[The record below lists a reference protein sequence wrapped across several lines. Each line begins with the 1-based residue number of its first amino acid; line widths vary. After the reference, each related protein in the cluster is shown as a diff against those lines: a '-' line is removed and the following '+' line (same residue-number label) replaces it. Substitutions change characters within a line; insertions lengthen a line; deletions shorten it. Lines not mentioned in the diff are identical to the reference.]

1 MSYIAEPSSVYYTR
15 IIICTTGVSNYVKT
29 MMIWK
34 FYTFAA
40 SVCDMFNISVSK
52 VIHCNSPS
60 WNKSSGVMDL
70 HKTIENCLKL
80 ADTENMKSI
89 ALPSVGSG
97 K

>member
-1 MSYIAEPSSVYYTR
+1 
-15 IIICTTGVSNYVKT
+15 
-29 MMIWK
+29 
-34 FYTFAA
+34 
-40 SVCDMFNISVSK
+40 MFNISVSK